1 MAHAAILGALTDDLI
16 THITASNPRRD
27 ARHVKHLKDSALRT
41 FRTQQHVRVNQFEV
55 DARFEGLLDKFYV
68 LNNQPLADALKPRLH
83 ELATIPNKW
92 RPELLALLLALS
104 DRPVEKTD
112 INRALEIVPD
122 HPPEQQ
128 LTWAEIIADD
138 PLDEEGIWN
147 DVENESDY
155 SEHRAPSLSDESVG
169 EPTTSTHA
177 SSLYEEDAATFARAF
192 ILPRDSEILDQ
203 VTDLRHR
210 MAGLHSGSGLT
221 ELQVTRQVLSM
232 LQGVPTDLFEIGRS
246 GQIRPRYSCR
256 ILNIAP
262 STTDRVLRDFA
273 SLGSQVTFVRK
284 FAASDRLSVVLQS
297 FQAAI
302 QDVLHR
308 LGKTLSSIEQDLLRP
323 ENSTLVSLLKV
334 QVEIDLV
341 AGPLV
346 RLTKLIPD
354 NTLKHNS
361 QALEVLNNL
370 FEQAC
375 NLQLIGE
382 DNESVSVASLL
393 LKCLEPY
400 LRPVKL
406 WMTEG
411 KLIASN
417 ELFFVRCDDESSER
431 GSIWHS
437 RFTLLKNHDGS
448 IFAPQFMQSIAEKI
462 FKAGKSVMLLEAL
475 GHKPDVSLCSAQ
487 SLDIAQTIQSVENTL
502 LPFSEVFKL
511 ALNRFADALE
521 GSETHTLR
529 QVLTSQCGL
538 RATIKAINHLYFGV
552 NGACFQTFAYGIFQR
567 MDRGIGWDD
576 RFLLTELAQ
585 TAFEPIDAVESDHI
599 TVRVKPRNDQQ
610 YASARPG
617 RSDTLGRIFVDYSIT
632 WVLQNIMSNATL
644 SACQRAF
651 TFLLRLYRAQFI
663 LNQQEW
669 TLNIMVKH
677 SKIATVKEL
686 IALRHQLSWFAVTLR
701 GYVCEMLSIVSKQ
714 LTLDL
719 DAASDVDGMIAAFD
733 KFSDNINSK
742 LLLQENMAPI
752 RSSILAVFDLYE
764 DLALEWRHTVKQIS
778 NDASHP
784 TPREL
789 VVQRGPSNRRSK
801 PETDDTVDVSD
812 DEDEVGIGH
821 HEHRSVLSVQSLLK
835 EYKRQ
840 SSFLLAGLRSVSRI
854 EGEPAWIMLS
864 ERLQWGVA
872 GLDRR

>member
-16 THITASNPRRD
+16 GHITASNPRKD
-27 ARHVKHLKDSALRT
+27 ARQVKHLKDSALRN
-41 FRTQQHVRVNQFEV
+41 FRSQQHVRVNQFEI
-55 DARFEGLLDKFYV
+55 DARFEGLLEKFYV
-68 LNNQPLADALKPRLH
+68 LNNQPLADALKPRLD

-112 INRALEIVPD
+112 INHALEIVPA

-138 PLDEEGIWN
+138 PLDEEGIWD

-177 SSLYEEDAATFARAF
+177 SSLDEEDAAAFARAF
-192 ILPRDSEILDQ
+192 IVPKYSELLDQ
-203 VTDLRHR
+203 VRDLRHR
-210 MAGLHSGSGLT
+210 MAGLHPGSELT

-232 LQGVPTDLFEIGRS
+232 LEGSPTDLFEIGRN
-246 GQIRPRYSCR
+246 GQIRPRFSCR
-256 ILNIAP
+256 IVDVAP
-262 STTDRVLRDFA
+262 STLDRVLRDFA
-273 SLGSQVTFVRK
+273 LLGSQVSFVRK
-284 FAASDRLSVVLQS
+284 FAVSDQLSVVLQS

-302 QDVLHR
+302 QDR
-308 LGKTLSSIEQDLLRP
+308 LYQLGRTLSGIEQYLLRP
-323 ENSTLVSLLKV
+323 ENSTLASLLKV

-346 RLTKLIPD
+346 RLTRLVPD

-361 QALEVLNNL
+361 QAVKLLDNL

-382 DNESVSVASLL
+382 DHESVSVANLL
-393 LKCLEPY
+393 FKCLEPY

-417 ELFFVRCDDESSER
+417 ELFFVRSDDGSSNR
-431 GSIWHS
+431 GSIWRS
-437 RFTLLKNHDGS
+437 RFTLLRNLDGS
-448 IFAPQFMQSIAEKI
+448 IFAPRFMQSIAEKI

-475 GHKPDVSLCSAQ
+475 GHKSDISSRSAQ
-487 SLDIAQTIQSVENTL
+487 SLDIAQIVQSVENTL
-502 LPFSEVFKL
+502 LPFSEVFKM
-511 ALNRFADALE
+511 ALNHFADALE

-538 RATIKAINHLYFGV
+538 QATIKAINHLYFGM
-552 NGACFQTFAYGIFQR
+552 NGACFQTFAYDVFQR

-585 TAFEPIDAVESDHI
+585 TAFESIDAVHSDHI
-599 TVRVKPRNDQQ
+599 TVRVEPRNDQK
-610 YASARPG
+610 YAAARQG
-617 RSDTLGRIFVDYSIT
+617 CSDILGRVSVDYSIT
-632 WVLQNIMSNATL
+632 WVLQNVLTNATL
-644 SACQRAF
+644 SACQGAF
-651 TFLLRLYRAQFI
+651 TFLLRLYRAQFL

-677 SKIATVKEL
+677 SELATVKEL
-686 IALRHQLSWFAVTLR
+686 IALRQQLSWFAFTLR
-701 GYVCEMLSIVSKQ
+701 CYVCEMLSIVSKQ
-714 LTLDL
+714 LTSDL
-719 DAASDVDGMIAAFD
+719 EAASDVDGMVAAFD
-733 KFSDNINSK
+733 RFSDNIISK
-742 LLLQENMAPI
+742 LLLHENMAPI
-752 RSSILAVFDLYE
+752 RSSILVVFDLYE
-764 DLALEWRHTVKQIS
+764 DLALKWRHTIKHIS
-778 NDASHP
+778 KDASQP
-784 TPREL
+784 TPRQL
-789 VVQRGPSNRRSK
+789 VVQRGLSDRRSRL
-801 PETDDTVDVSD
+801 ETDDTVDISD
-812 DEDEVGIGH
+812 DEVEVEIGH
-821 HEHRSVLSVQSLLK
+821 LEDRSVLSVQSLLE

-840 SSFLLAGLRSVSRI
+840 LSFLLAGLRSVSRV
-854 EGEPAWIMLS
+854 EGEAAWIILS
-864 ERLQWGVA
+864 ERLQWGVS
-872 GLDRR
+872 GSDRR